1 MTADSA
7 EPVDVRSLRE
17 RLTDLAPAF
26 DDWATANERLYRA
39 HLTDGLPVVPPSQ
52 TRIATML
59 AGTDAV
65 IRRPT
70 ILPIPPG
77 FATPTM
83 WEAAACAVM
92 AGCVPGALPLIVAAL
107 SAVTDP
113 AFNLLGIQTTTGAAA
128 PLFIVNGPV
137 AAALEIN
144 AGHNV
149 LGPGHRANATIG
161 RALRLILQDV
171 GLALPGSGD
180 MATQGHPGKYSWLV
194 AENVAA
200 SPWEPLHVT
209 RGLGAQ
215 TSAVTAVGAVGN
227 VEMVLPVTS
236 PEALI
241 TTIARSMTIGGNIGR
256 LSFGAGEA
264 LVLLPPECAHYLVRH
279 GWSRSDLQR
288 AVFAEA
294 ATPLAWL
301 PEHASARIRAAREE
315 AGLPP
320 SDVVNAVRAP
330 ESILIVVT
338 GGVGHKATFVPT
350 WAGGTAA
357 VTREVA
363 PL

>member
-1 MTADSA
+1 MTADTA
-7 EPVDVRSLRE
+7 DLVDARPLRQ
-17 RLTDLAPAF
+17 RLIDLAPSFA
-26 DDWATANERLYRA
+26 DWAFANERLYQA
-39 HLTDGLPVVPPSQ
+39 HLTDGLPVVPPSEA
-52 TRIATML
+52 RIAAML
-59 AGTDAV
+59 EGVDAGRHPA
-65 IRRPT
+65 

-77 FATPTM
+77 FAVPTM
-83 WEAAACAVM
+83 WEMAACAVL
-92 AGCVPGALPLIVAAL
+92 AGCTPGVLSLIAAAL
-107 SAVTDP
+107 AAVTDP

-128 PLFIVNGPV
+128 PLFVVGGPV

-149 LGPGHRANATIG
+149 LGPGYRANATIG
-161 RALRLILQDV
+161 RALRLILQNV

-194 AENVAA
+194 AENAAA
-200 SPWEPLHVT
+200 SPWEPLHGT
-209 RGLGAQ
+209 RGLGAL

-236 PEALI
+236 ADALI

-264 LVLLPPECAHYLVRH
+264 LVLLPPECAHYLARQSF
-279 GWSRSDLQR
+279 SRSDLQR
-288 AVFAEA
+288 AVFAQ
-294 ATPLAWL
+294 ATVPLAWL
-301 PEHASARIRAAREE
+301 SESAAARIRTARQET
-315 AGLPP
+315 GVPP
-320 SDVVNAVRAP
+320 DDAVNAVAAP
-330 ESILIVVT
+330 ESILVVVT

-357 VTREVA
+357 VTREVV